1 MVWYIYVISFYFS
14 SFYLSTCYQQVNLK
28 NFLYICCV
36 PKVLSKFF
44 KFCMSELQHIPV
56 LQPLES
62 PLSFTAPGNSSIR
75 TQRVLLFTYTAQY
88 LDKDQKNPTT
98 GFLSSLSSAL
108 FSLVP
113 CHTKCTHFSIL
124 NSSLFFSSIRWGS
137 YTSFG
142 FHFPMLQFGKYPAG
156 NWQCIIFF
164 FHGSQPCTIIRCLK
178 TDKIDEASYFIVVY
192 RGRISVISIIP
203 SWLKPVHWIDFSDG
217 NFLIFFL
224 QAN

>member
-124 NSSLFFSSIRWGS
+124 NSSLFFPPSDEVVTPHLGFTSLCCNLENTQQETGSVLFSSFMDRN
-137 YTSFG
+137 
-142 FHFPMLQFGKYPAG
+142 PA
-156 NWQCIIFF
+156 
-164 FHGSQPCTIIRCLK
+164 L
-178 TDKIDEASYFIVVY
+178 
-192 RGRISVISIIP
+192 
-203 SWLKPVHWIDFSDG
+203 LSDVWKQ
-217 NFLIFFL
+217 IK
-224 QAN
+224 